1 MLGVRIALSTFL
13 ALAEPGY
20 VQPIMKRDQSTHPAG
35 HTPLDPDLLTRLKEL
50 CHEGWELWSRFDVRV
65 RGESFHPFVAAEYED
80 VLAALISVREPGQR
94 FLEWGSATGV
104 ITIMAD
110 LLGFEAYGI
119 ELDADLV
126 AEARRLADAWGSG
139 ARFAA
144 GSLLPTGYR
153 FPGHRGDDRLGTIGE
168 GTSGYLE
175 LGYAL
180 DDFDVVYGFPWSGE
194 EAMMLDLMKCYGRSD
209 ALLLLNTGDHGMT
222 IYRGRPS
229 IIAEV
234 GAATQGA

>member
-1 MLGVRIALSTFL
+1 
-13 ALAEPGY
+13 
-20 VQPIMKRDQSTHPAG
+20 MKRDQAG
-35 HTPLDPDLLTRLKEL
+35 HTGEDPPLDPELLTRLKEL
-50 CHEGWELWSRFDVRV
+50 CHEGWEIWSRFDVRV

-80 VLAALISVREPGQR
+80 VLAALISVREPGRR

-126 AEARRLADAWGSG
+126 VEARRLADAWGSG
-139 ARFAA
+139 ARFAS

-153 FPGHRGDDRLGTIGE
+153 FRGPHEGDRLGTIGE

-175 LGYAL
+175 LGHPL

-194 EAMMLDLMKCYGRSD
+194 EALMLDLMKCYGRSD

-222 IYRGRPS
+222 MYRGGRS
-229 IIAEV
+229 MTAEGGGYAGG
-234 GAATQGA
+234 GA

>member
-1 MLGVRIALSTFL
+1 MMRS
-13 ALAEPGY
+13 E
-20 VQPIMKRDQSTHPAG
+20 QPTHPG
-35 HTPLDPDLLTRLKEL
+35 GYPPLDPDLLTRLKEL
-50 CHEGWELWSRFDVRV
+50 CHEGWEIWSRFDVRV
-65 RGESFHPFVAAEYED
+65 RSESFHPFVAADYED
-80 VLAALISVREPGQR
+80 VLAALISVREPGRR

-119 ELDADLV
+119 ELDVNLV
-126 AEARRLADAWGSG
+126 KKARRLAAAWGSG

-153 FPGHRGDDRLGTIGE
+153 FRGDRGGDHRSTIGE
-168 GTSGYLE
+168 GASGYLE
-175 LGYAL
+175 LGHPL

-222 IYRGRPS
+222 IYRGGRPRTVDV
-229 IIAEV
+229 EV
-234 GAATQGA
+234 REQPLEDARPVVE